1 MSTPFYAVL
10 GSHPALSE
18 LEIESLLPSTPVH
31 VAEKV
36 IGLSSLGTYSIQ
48 ELQDLLGGTIKLLE
62 SVARYPVT
70 AETNAD
76 IDYNELVELS
86 VKTLQ
91 ELAEDSQEINFS
103 VLSLIDGNAINN
115 THVKKGL
122 QAQGFKVRF
131 REGKRPYGLSA
142 AILLDNPVTELF
154 VFVQDDEIVFA
165 KTQTCQDINVW
176 TFRDRGRPFAD
187 RKRGM
192 LPLKVARM
200 LLNIATKG
208 NYSDHHVYDPF
219 CGTGSI
225 LQEAMQLGIA
235 ATGSDISYIATKG
248 TLDNLEWY
256 ADSALPEDADTTI
269 PHIFTGDVTQVSA
282 KHFKQIPTAIV
293 TEPFLGKQQAPYS
306 ELPNI
311 YKGLY
316 KLYKGA
322 FNAWKSF
329 LPKDAT
335 IVIVF
340 PSVQTGRTE
349 YSLTNLIDELPDL
362 GYNIVSGP
370 ITYAR
375 PDAHT
380 KRQVYIIRKQA

>member
-1 MSTPFYAVL
+1 MSTSYYAVL

-18 LEIESLLPSTPVH
+18 LEIASLLSITPKKI
-31 VAEKV
+31 AEKV
-36 IGLSSLGTYSIQ
+36 VGLSSLGSYSVTD
-48 ELQDLLGGTIKLLE
+48 LQDLLGGTVKLLE
-62 SVARYPVT
+62 SVARYPLQKDEDGEV
-70 AETNAD
+70 
-76 IDYNELVELS
+76 DYKQLVQLS
-86 VKTLQ
+86 VETL
-91 ELAEDSQEINFS
+91 EKISQETDINFS

-115 THVKKGL
+115 THVKKDL
-122 QAQGFKVRF
+122 QARGHKVRF

-142 AILLDNPVTELF
+142 AILLDNPVIELF
-154 VFVQDDEIVFA
+154 VFIEDNEIVFA
-165 KTQTCQDINVW
+165 KTQTCQDIDVW

-208 NYSDHHVYDPF
+208 NYAQHHVYDPF

-225 LQEAMQLGIA
+225 LQEAMQLGIE

-256 ADSALPEDADTTI
+256 KDSVLPEDATQSI
-269 PHIFTGDVTQVSA
+269 PAVFTGDATQVSA
-282 KHFKQIPTAIV
+282 KHFKKIPTAIV
-293 TEPFLGKQQAPYS
+293 TEPFLGKQQAPYN

-329 LPKDAT
+329 LPKDSE

-340 PSVQTGRTE
+340 PSVKTGRTE
-349 YSLTNLIDELPDL
+349 YSLANLIDELPDL

-380 KRQVYIIRKQA
+380 QRQVYVIRKST